1 MKKTKTV
8 TCNYSIFERYYKS
21 YVNFIKQLLIRCHK
35 FQFIEAFRSFSCHFS
50 DFKEEMLITGGN
62 TSKEKAAPNLKSRF
76 RCFLIFFSAE
86 EVPGNGGHADQRDQ
100 LGDAPQQDILV
111 WIRGLGTGRG

>member
-86 EVPGNGGHADQRDQ
+86 EVPGNCGHADQRDQ
-100 LGDAPQQDILV
+100 LGDTPQQDILV
-111 WIRGLGTGRG
+111 WIRGLRAG